1 MFKLGNGV
9 IFKHKNRLMHSI
21 CTCISCSPLDAFD
34 PDLKH
39 YPKFGWAQYL
49 ETELLPG
56 EMLII
61 PTGWFHQVRAL
72 LEDLICSWIICLCF
86 NMDFY
91 PIVFQILLSFILINN
106 PHSIIDCK
114 QTIVIIIMYLEN
126 LIEKPLI

>member
-72 LEDLICSWIICLCF
+72 LEDLICS
-86 NMDFY
+86 
-91 PIVFQILLSFILINN
+91 
-106 PHSIIDCK
+106 
-114 QTIVIIIMYLEN
+114 
-126 LIEKPLI
+126 